1 MSPEKRQLEAL
12 LNEKK
17 RREAMA
23 DFMLFL
29 NDYVWIEDKQNKR
42 PIKLQLWP
50 AQAAIIPYIIQ
61 TLLLIFLKTRQVGL
75 TWIAAAYV
83 LWCSL
88 KYSLFLAVVISL
100 NENHSIE
107 FLDRVKFIM
116 KRLPIWMVP
125 KITKESLQQITFER
139 ENENGVTESTILSMP
154 TIETGAESKT
164 PNLLI
169 IDEGHTI
176 RTISQIFNASFPGI
190 QQAGGQVILIANSV
204 KSAPG
209 WSFIRDLY
217 RESMAG
223 LNDFGRVFL
232 AWWAHPGRP
241 PGFRELM
248 EQKGMD
254 RADVI
259 QHYPETEEEALSI
272 IGGSYFGDALGRHD
286 KTRPGIRGALVKN
299 EASKITFEQSDR
311 GILEVWEH
319 PYDRVEDY
327 DDLPWSKRYALGSD
341 VSEGLGESYSVAHVI
356 DRLTDQIVARMRS
369 NRVDAHAWGDMLY
382 DLSQYYDGAL
392 ICPERTGAGQ
402 TTVKRLIELRANMYI
417 RMKPDSVTGKVGK
430 VYGWEETDKS
440 KHELAGDLRHWLRA
454 MKGVMFDAILV
465 DECSTFIKTEAGPL
479 DHEQGKLSDC
489 VISAGAAVQADKFL
503 GEGPKKATVQPKK
516 VPPKDASEVAAL
528 EFEEIKREIIEEQ
541 EARQEGWQ

>member
-1 MSPEKRQLEAL
+1 MTKIDLDAL
-12 LNEKK
+12 INEKK
-17 RREAMA
+17 RRLAMV

-50 AQAAIIPYIIQ
+50 EQARIISTIVN
-61 TLLLIFLKTRQVGL
+61 TLLLIFLKTRQIGL

-83 LWCSL
+83 LWCAL

-116 KRLPIWMVP
+116 KRLPVWMVP

-139 ENENGVTESTILSMP
+139 DNEMGVTESTILSMP

-190 QQAGGQVILIANSV
+190 QQAGGQVIIIANSV
-204 KSAPG
+204 KTSPG
-209 WSFIRDLY
+209 WSFVRDLY
-217 RESMAG
+217 RSSMAG
-223 LNDFGRVFL
+223 LNEFGRVFL
-232 AWWAHPGRP
+232 AWWAHPDRP
-241 PGFRELM
+241 ENFRQIM
-248 EQKGMD
+248 RQKGMD
-254 RADVI
+254 EADII

-272 IGGSYFGDALGRHD
+272 LGGSYFGDVLERHN
-286 KTRPGIRGALVKN
+286 KTKPGIRGNL
-299 EASKITFEQSDR
+299 STDDQGKISFEENNR

-319 PYDRVEDY
+319 PYDRDQDY
-327 DDLPWSKRYALGSD
+327 DGLPWSKRYAMGSD
-341 VSEGLGESYSVAHVI
+341 VSEGLGESYSVSHVI
-356 DRLTDQIVARMRS
+356 DRHTDQIVARIRS
-369 NRVDAHAWGDMLY
+369 NRVDAHTWANMLFE
-382 DLSQYYDGAL
+382 LSNYYDGAL
-392 ICPERTGAGQ
+392 ICPEITGAGQ
-402 TTVKRLIELRANMYI
+402 TTIKRLIDLKANLYVRI
-417 RMKPDSVTGKVGK
+417 KPNTTTGRMEKRF
-430 VYGWEETDKS
+430 GWEESEKS
-440 KHELAGDLRHWLRA
+440 KYELAGDLRQWLR
-454 MKGVMFDAILV
+454 VMTGTMYDAILI

-489 VISAGAAVQADKFL
+489 VISAGTAVEADKFL
-503 GEGPKKATVQPKK
+503 GEAPKKSTVQPKK
-516 VPPKDASEVAAL
+516 VPPKDASEAAAM
-528 EFEEIKREIIEEQ
+528 EFKEIKQEIVE
-541 EARQEGWQ
+541 RQEMEAYQ

>member
-1 MSPEKRQLEAL
+1 MTPDKRHLEAL

-17 RREAMA
+17 RRQAMA
-23 DFMLFL
+23 EFMVFL
-29 NDYVWIEDKQNKR
+29 NDWVWIEDKQNKR
-42 PIKLQLWP
+42 PIKLNLWP
-50 AQAAIIPYIIQ
+50 AQAEVVPCIVN

-116 KRLPIWMVP
+116 KRLPVWMVP
-125 KITKESLQQITFER
+125 KVSKESLQQITFER

-169 IDEGHTI
+169 VDEGHTI

-190 QQAGGQVILIANSV
+190 QQAGGQVIIIANSV
-204 KSAPG
+204 KTAPG
-209 WSFIRDLY
+209 WSFVRDQY
-217 RESMAG
+217 RASMAG
-223 LNDFGRVFL
+223 LNEFGRIFL
-232 AWWAHPGRP
+232 SWMAHPGRP
-241 PGFRELM
+241 ENFRQLM
-248 EQKGMD
+248 RQKGMD
-254 RADVI
+254 EADII

-272 IGGSYFGDALGRHD
+272 LGGSYFGDGLTRHN
-286 KTRPGIRGALVKN
+286 KTRPGVNGDLVMD
-299 EASKITFEQSDR
+299 EAGKIVFEESNR
-311 GILEVWEH
+311 GIMEVWEH
-319 PYDRVEDY
+319 PYDRLEGWDE
-327 DDLPWSKRYALGSD
+327 LPWSKRYAIGSD
-341 VSEGLGESYSVAHVI
+341 ISEGLGESYSVAHVI

-369 NRVDAHAWGDMLY
+369 NRIDAHTWADKLY
-382 DLSQYYDGAL
+382 ELSLYYDGAL

-402 TTVKRLIELRANMYI
+402 TTVKRLIALDANLYI
-417 RMKPDSVTGKVGK
+417 RVKPDTTTGKLTK
-430 VYGWEETDKS
+430 VFGWEESDKS
-440 KHELAGDLRHWLRA
+440 KHELAGDLRHWLQ
-454 MKGVMFDAILV
+454 VMTGTLFDAILL

-489 VISAGAAVQADKFL
+489 VISAGLAVQADRFL
-503 GEGPKKATVQPKK
+503 GEGPKKST
-516 VPPKDASEVAAL
+516 VPPKKIPPRDASEAAAL
-528 EFEEIKREIIEEQ
+528 EFEQIRAEILEQQ
-541 EARQEGWQ
+541 EAQQEGWV